1 MTAQDATQT
10 VRRVTA
16 LGLAANLALSGL
28 KFAAGLMGNSQAVVA
43 DAVHSLSD
51 TISDVAVIVGSLYW
65 HKPADHDHH
74 YGHRRIETFVTLFV
88 GAMLL
93 AAAAGIVRQAVI
105 SFQGTPPGPPGP
117 VAIAATFVS
126 IVAKELL
133 YRWTKRVG
141 QQAGSQAM
149 VANAWHHRTDAF
161 SSIPALAAVTGSYF
175 FPACWFLDGAGAIV
189 VSFFI
194 LYAAYGILRPV
205 IHELLDA
212 SAPPEVLSRIQ
223 KVSEETDG
231 VLQVHKLRSRLC
243 GTELHL
249 DMHVVVNGDIP
260 VSKGH
265 DIAEEVKERL
275 MNEDLNVSDV
285 VVHID
290 PAERMK

>member
-1 MTAQDATQT
+1 MKPQDTAQT
-10 VRRVTA
+10 VRRVTI
-16 LGLAANLALSGL
+16 LGLVANLALSGL
-28 KFAAGLMGNSQAVVA
+28 KFAAGFLGNSQAVVA

-51 TISDVAVIVGSLYW
+51 TISDLAVIVGSLYW

-93 AAAAGIVRQAVI
+93 AAAGGIVRQAVL
-105 SFQGTPPGPPGP
+105 SFQEQPTGPPGLI
-117 VAIAATFVS
+117 AIAATITS
-126 IVAKELL
+126 IVVKEFL
-133 YRWTKRVG
+133 YRWTERVG
-141 QQAGSQAM
+141 RQTGSQAM
-149 VANAWHHRTDAF
+149 IANAWHHRTDAL
-161 SSIPALAAVTGSYF
+161 SSIPALAAVAGSYL

-189 VSFFI
+189 VSLFI

-205 IHELLDA
+205 VHELLDA
-212 SAPPEVLSRIQ
+212 SASPEVLSRVQ

-243 GTELHL
+243 GTALHL

-265 DIAEEVKERL
+265 DIAEDVKERL
-275 MNEDLNVSDV
+275 LREDLNVADV

-290 PAERMK
+290 PDERMK